1 VSTEGAAATQPRQYA
16 ALHLTP
22 SPSAVESKGAPQTR
36 LFVRVFGREPRPQG
50 VPAHDARDWNLAH
63 VLGLPI
69 KHVVQRSDSKTPA
82 DDSRPYT
89 DSAGTLVGS
98 GL

>member
-1 VSTEGAAATQPRQYA
+1 MCQQ
-16 ALHLTP
+16 
-22 SPSAVESKGAPQTR
+22 KGRGPHSRAGMLCCTWRRRPAR
-36 LFVRVFGREPRPQG
+36 LKAKGQLRPDLVCVFLEPHPQG

-69 KHVVQRSDSKTPA
+69 KHVVQSSDSKTPA
-82 DDSRPYT
+82 DENGPYT
-89 DSAGTLVGS
+89 DPVGTLVGS